1 MPKAIKISSSQ
12 REVAHRRE
20 LFIAAY
26 AQTGNATAAAI
37 AAGFTEK
44 NAGVQGDKLLRLP
57 HAQRTANRTAR
68 ITWARWRVCKPPS
81 RSPTARATSPWSVS
95 NSRLHGQT

>member
-37 AAGFTEK
+37 AADG
-44 NAGVQGDKLLRLP
+44 
-57 HAQRTANRTAR
+57 
-68 ITWARWRVCKPPS
+68 
-81 RSPTARATSPWSVS
+81 
-95 NSRLHGQT
+95 